1 MFFSS
6 MKFILQAHVKFLG
19 LSTALSST
27 RLSVGENILK
37 EQNIQNYYKFYW
49 SYSEFYLKVL
59 IINNTDTEN
68 TFQTF

>member
-1 MFFSS
+1 MKQMFFSS
-6 MKFILQAHVKFLG
+6 VKSILLACIKFLG
-19 LSTALSST
+19 LSTVLSST

-37 EQNIQNYYKFYW
+37 EQNIQNYCKFHW

-68 TFQTF
+68 TF